1 MRDGTGCERSG
12 LCGCIDARRWLSST
26 HARPVA
32 CTAAQRPSP
41 SSGSLGQQQLAAARK
56 RRVRVGLTVGLFR
69 RRVSLGDACLPK
81 ARATLYSLL
90 PARAAPCVERR
101 PKEAWS
107 GDARSAAPPRDHAP
121 MAGVERCFCD
131 KKAYP
136 LCPGHGAS
144 GLKGL
149 DAPAS
154 RQAAM
159 ITSSAAAAGTVTCD
173 RMPVMRRSKGLR
185 RAKKGGEL
193 RPGTSTTRCY
203 RPSRRSLAGL

>member
-81 ARATLYSLL
+81 ARATLSLYPSSSRFSSKL
-90 PARAAPCVERR
+90 ERAARLAAVLVLR
-101 PKEAWS
+101 WQ
-107 GDARSAAPPRDHAP
+107 SAALVRPL
-121 MAGVERCFCD
+121 VYRCVLYELLSQHRRRHGCCRRCASAREPA
-131 KKAYP
+131 KQAYEWS
-136 LCPGHGAS
+136 LVV
-144 GLKGL
+144 
-149 DAPAS
+149 
-154 RQAAM
+154 AM
-159 ITSSAAAAGTVTCD
+159 NEPTALIWRTGRA
-173 RMPVMRRSKGLR
+173 RRCL
-185 RAKKGGEL
+185 
-193 RPGTSTTRCY
+193 P
-203 RPSRRSLAGL
+203 